1 MTTITIPKKITR
13 GKELIIVPKKD
24 WENLLK
30 LTRQKISQIEIGK
43 GLKKALEE
51 VKKGKII
58 GPFNKGEDLIKSLG
72 K

>member
-30 LTRQKISQIEIGK
+30 LTRQKISQIEVGK
-43 GLKKALEE
+43 GIKKALEE

-58 GPFNKGEDLIKSLG
+58 GPFNKSGDLIKSLE

>member
-1 MTTITIPKKITR
+1 MTTITISKKITH

-30 LTRQKISQIEIGK
+30 ITKQKISQIEIGK
-43 GLKKALEE
+43 GIKKALEE

-58 GPFNKGEDLIKSLG
+58 GPFNKGENLIKSLE

>member
-1 MTTITIPKKITR
+1 MTTITIPKKITQ

-43 GLKKALEE
+43 GIKESLEE
-51 VKKGKII
+51 IKKGKII
-58 GPFNKGEDLIKSLG
+58 GPFNKGKDLIKNLG